1 MKSWRH
7 LNVPK
12 EVSVFA
18 ILTRG
23 LRRFMDEVSQ

>member
-7 LNVPK
+7 LNVAK

-18 ILTRG
+18 IFKSK
-23 LRRFMDEVSQ
+23 LRRSMDEVCQ